1 MKHLKYFSLFESKT
15 HNLPLPK
22 SQSELDALEKSPGFE
37 RLKTLEGYRR
47 TGCELVIMRNGGVEI
62 LSPLNYNFKV
72 SPTGNFYYG
81 GLQVGPKHGTNLDTW
96 DKLFD
101 YVYLYFLGTGLN
113 IATSDSL
120 ENFVFHGVI
129 NYSLYSRIKDNKH
142 FESILEM
149 ARKYVGASADEAI
162 DKATVELSMYIN
174 DPTKVLETTVYKFF
188 DKIFGFNPEIG
199 EGSIKINLENET
211 PFGLFK
217 NEDLIL
223 PSSMGSSISMSFPG
237 SPGPLKWKVKVKTM
251 NGLNKSLLNEIIGN
265 YEGSRL
271 DLESSWF
278 RNRAGD
284 LSVAI
289 SDILLKFFKMCIDR
303 YTEGKDISNLNSQ
316 EDLIRY
322 CFYNWE
328 GDNESYIRCL
338 VAIINTGKFNSVAK
352 ELAYSQKTIDVLN
365 SLKSEDSFVYSKV
378 MREIEDVPFIK
389 DSAKDLYNSD
399 SGIIKGGSMLR
410 RFRLGEDDED

>member
-174 DPTKVLETTVYKFF
+174 DPTNLIQKLE
-188 DKIFGFNPEIG
+188 
-199 EGSIKINLENET
+199 
-211 PFGLFK
+211 
-217 NEDLIL
+217 
-223 PSSMGSSISMSFPG
+223 
-237 SPGPLKWKVKVKTM
+237 
-251 NGLNKSLLNEIIGN
+251 
-265 YEGSRL
+265 
-271 DLESSWF
+271 
-278 RNRAGD
+278 
-284 LSVAI
+284 
-289 SDILLKFFKMCIDR
+289 
-303 YTEGKDISNLNSQ
+303 
-316 EDLIRY
+316 
-322 CFYNWE
+322 
-328 GDNESYIRCL
+328 
-338 VAIINTGKFNSVAK
+338 K
-352 ELAYSQKTIDVLN
+352 EV
-365 SLKSEDSFVYSKV
+365 
-378 MREIEDVPFIK
+378 
-389 DSAKDLYNSD
+389 
-399 SGIIKGGSMLR
+399 
-410 RFRLGEDDED
+410 